1 MHGPFFEFEQ
11 TFLTAKMPHT
21 KASREKQRR
30 RIHDWKPW
38 EKSTGPKTA
47 RGKAS
52 TAQNARKHRPREGP
66 TLAELRKDAQIFES
80 LLRFH
85 VRNPMVSALM
95 PEGTFKNIVLG
106 LLFRLTALG
115 ETVEG
120 ATAKVKGIIDSEL
133 RHAHRL

>member
-1 MHGPFFEFEQ
+1 
-11 TFLTAKMPHT
+11 
-21 KASREKQRR
+21 
-30 RIHDWKPW
+30 
-38 EKSTGPKTA
+38 
-47 RGKAS
+47 
-52 TAQNARKHRPREGP
+52 
-66 TLAELRKDAQIFES
+66 
-80 LLRFH
+80 
-85 VRNPMVSALM
+85 MVSAMM